1 MGMRKTLLFWS
12 PRTTETHFLP
22 FNIKKLAWNLDVYIL
37 IVYPFPPSQDGR
49 TTQCNHRMSPKKS
62 LGRAWSSIVL
72 GRNDQKSLSRHKGS
86 WLLLIEPLH
95 CVSSSILLVTFFWD
109 TLFIWWLMSRWSDF
123 ICNFP
128 LLYLATAAAE
138 VHNRQK
144 ISFCAQRIFWRVAW
158 GGGLKMRIST
168 EEKFLWRNKH
178 LIWPI
183 NINCGNVWYG
193 V

>member
-22 FNIKKLAWNLDVYIL
+22 FNIKKLAWNLDVYKL
-37 IVYPFPPSQDGR
+37 IVYPFPLPKMVEQHSATIG
-49 TTQCNHRMSPKKS
+49 CPKKS

-72 GRNDQKSLSRHKGS
+72 VRNYQKSLSRQGS

-109 TLFIWWLMSRWSDF
+109 TLFIWWLMSRWSDL

-128 LLYLATAAAE
+128 LLYLAKAAAE

-168 EEKFLWRNKH
+168 GGKNFYEE
-178 LIWPI
+178 II
-183 NINCGNVWYG
+183 T
-193 V
+193 